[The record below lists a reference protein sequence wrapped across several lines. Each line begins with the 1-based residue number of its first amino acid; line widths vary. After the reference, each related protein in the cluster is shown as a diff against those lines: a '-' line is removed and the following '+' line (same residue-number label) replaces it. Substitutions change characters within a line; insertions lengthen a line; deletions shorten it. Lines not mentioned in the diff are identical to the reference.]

1 MSVTIIKELIE
12 LMKHTVMNLVIAYFY
27 IVLLYGIKSQL
38 CAINFAQVQ

>member
-27 IVLLYGIKSQL
+27 IVLYGIEAQL
-38 CAINFAQVQ
+38 CAMNFVQMK